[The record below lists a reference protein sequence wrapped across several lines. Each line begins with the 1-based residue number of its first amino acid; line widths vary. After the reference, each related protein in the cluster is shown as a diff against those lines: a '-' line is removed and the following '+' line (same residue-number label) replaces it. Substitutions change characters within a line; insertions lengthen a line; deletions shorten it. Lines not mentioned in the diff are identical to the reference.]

1 MGHLS
6 NKEYFTTTT
15 LIFKL
20 KDVFQEN
27 VKNKVTSFQHK
38 WNLSPKYHQDPVVRR
53 PISTNLELNF
63 YPGFFFFHL
72 KAFSGTIFSILLG
85 ASN

>member
-20 KDVFQEN
+20 KDVFQET
-27 VKNKVTSFQHK
+27 VKNKVTGFQHK
-38 WNLSPKYHQDPVVRR
+38 WNL
-53 PISTNLELNF
+53 
-63 YPGFFFFHL
+63 
-72 KAFSGTIFSILLG
+72 
-85 ASN
+85 

>member
-1 MGHLS
+1 MGQLS

-27 VKNKVTSFQHK
+27 VKNKVTGFQHK
-38 WNLSPKYHQDPVVRR
+38 WNW
-53 PISTNLELNF
+53 
-63 YPGFFFFHL
+63 
-72 KAFSGTIFSILLG
+72 
-85 ASN
+85 

>member
-6 NKEYFTTTT
+6 KKEYFTTTT

-27 VKNKVTSFQHK
+27 VKNKVNGFQHK
-38 WNLSPKYHQDPVVRR
+38 WNL
-53 PISTNLELNF
+53 
-63 YPGFFFFHL
+63 
-72 KAFSGTIFSILLG
+72 
-85 ASN
+85 

>member
-27 VKNKVTSFQHK
+27 VKNKVTGFQH
-38 WNLSPKYHQDPVVRR
+38 NEICNQNIIRTQLFEGRLAL
-53 PISTNLELNF
+53 T
-63 YPGFFFFHL
+63 
-72 KAFSGTIFSILLG
+72 
-85 ASN
+85 

>member
-27 VKNKVTSFQHK
+27 VTGFEHK
-38 WNLSPKYHQDPVVRR
+38 WNL
-53 PISTNLELNF
+53 
-63 YPGFFFFHL
+63 
-72 KAFSGTIFSILLG
+72 
-85 ASN
+85 